1 MSVQNNSGRDAG
13 EFVQSPQADAVSK
26 QAPDAGMFDLTRL
39 QPVPAGWWWAI
50 PPAVVAWIGGVA
62 FLGQYRANQIAE
74 VLASVASL
82 QTLYW
87 SCVVLGIAGVALMT
101 ALSRRG
107 HGVLWAGVVGY
118 LLGHVLFAWLP
129 VHHAI
134 DFRIPF
140 TSTAD
145 AVAFVKHR
153 LVYGVCVALSA
164 GTALAL
170 SAGMLGAW
178 PRFHLG
184 VGSWSAVGRDFTH
197 RSKPET
203 YRKAMLGFALF
214 AAVLWVIGQM
224 GVELAP
230 LRSGLLWA
238 LIPAILLAAI
248 TNALV
253 EEVIYRGFMQPAFV
267 QAAGIARGLWIQGVM
282 FGMLHW
288 GMSVGVV
295 AALPTSL
302 LIGIGSVYWGKAVLE
317 TRGLSWVIVA
327 HAMVDVA
334 IMCAYFV
341 PQGS

>member
-1 MSVQNNSGRDAG
+1 MSAQNDSGRDAG
-13 EFVQSPQADAVSK
+13 EVIQSPQADAVAT

-39 QPVPAGWWWAI
+39 QPVPAGWWWAV
-50 PPAVVAWIGGVA
+50 PPAIVAWIGGVA
-62 FLGQYRANQIAE
+62 FLGQYRANQIADA
-74 VLASVASL
+74 LASVAPL
-82 QTLYW
+82 QMLFW
-87 SCVVLGIAGVALMT
+87 SSVGIGVVGVVLMAL
-101 ALSRRG
+101 LGRRG

-118 LLGHVLFAWLP
+118 LLGHALYAWLP
-129 VHHAI
+129 VHHLI

-153 LVYGVCVALSA
+153 LVYGVCVAATA
-164 GTALAL
+164 GAALAL
-170 SAGMLGAW
+170 SAWMLRAW

-184 VGSWSAVGRDFTH
+184 LGSWSAVGRDFTH

-203 YRKAMLGFALF
+203 YGRAMLGFALF
-214 AAVLWVIGQM
+214 AAVLWVIAQM
-224 GVELAP
+224 GVELKP

-238 LIPAILLAAI
+238 LIPVILIAAI

-253 EEVIYRGFMQPAFV
+253 EEVIYRGIMQPAFV

-302 LIGIGSVYWGKAVLE
+302 LIGIGSVYWGKAVLD

-341 PQGS
+341 PRGS

>member
-1 MSVQNNSGRDAG
+1 MSAQNHHG
-13 EFVQSPQADAVSK
+13 EQACEDVRPSQEAPVSK
-26 QAPDAGMFDLTRL
+26 PTPDAGMFDLSRL
-39 QPVPAGWWWAI
+39 QPVPAGWWWAV
-50 PPAVVAWIGGVA
+50 PPAMVAWIGGVA
-62 FLGQYRANQIAE
+62 FLGQYRVNQVAAALAN
-74 VLASVASL
+74 LAPL

-87 SCVVLGIAGVALMT
+87 SCVALGVAGVVLMAVLG
-101 ALSRRG
+101 RRG
-107 HGVLWAGVVGY
+107 HGVLWASVVGY
-118 LLGHVLFAWLP
+118 LLGHALFAWLP
-129 VHHAI
+129 VHHWL

-140 TSTAD
+140 SSMAD
-145 AVAFVKHR
+145 AVMFVKHR
-153 LVYGVCVALSA
+153 LVYGVSVAASA
-164 GTALAL
+164 GLAL
-170 SAGMLGAW
+170 VLAAWGLGAW

-184 VGSWSAVGRDFTH
+184 VGSWRAVGRDFTH

-203 YRKAMLGFALF
+203 YQKAMLGFAIF
-214 AAVLWVIGQM
+214 AAVLWVVGQM

-230 LRSGLLWA
+230 LRSGVLWA
-238 LIPAILLAAI
+238 LVPAILLAAL

-253 EEVIYRGFMQPAFV
+253 EELIYRGLMQPAFV
-267 QAAGIARGLWIQGVM
+267 EAAGVARGLWVQGAM

-317 TRGLSWVIVA
+317 TRGLSWVVVA

-341 PQGS
+341 PRGS

>member
-1 MSVQNNSGRDAG
+1 MSVRNASGAQAG
-13 EFVQSPQADAVSK
+13 EGICPLQEDAVSK

-50 PPAVVAWIGGVA
+50 PPAMVAWLGGVA

-74 VLASVASL
+74 ALAGVAPL

-87 SCVVLGIAGVALMT
+87 LCVGLGVAGVVLMAVLG
-101 ALSRRG
+101 RRG

-118 LLGHVLFAWLP
+118 LVGHVLFAWLP
-129 VHHAI
+129 VHHVI

-140 TSTAD
+140 TSMAD

-153 LVYGVCVALSA
+153 LVYGVCVASSA
-164 GTALAL
+164 SAALVLTAW
-170 SAGMLGAW
+170 MLGAW
-178 PRFHLG
+178 PRFHLR

-197 RSKPET
+197 RSKPEP

-253 EEVIYRGFMQPAFV
+253 EEVIYRGIMQPAFV

-302 LIGIGSVYWGKAVLE
+302 LIGIGAVYWGKAVLE

-341 PQGS
+341 PRGG